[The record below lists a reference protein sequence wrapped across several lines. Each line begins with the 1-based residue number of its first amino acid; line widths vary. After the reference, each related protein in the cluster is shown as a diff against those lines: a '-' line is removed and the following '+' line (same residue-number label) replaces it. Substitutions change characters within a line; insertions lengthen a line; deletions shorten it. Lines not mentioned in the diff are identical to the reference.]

1 MEDLFTD
8 TIDSLG
14 YFGVALLMMLE
25 NIFPPIPSEVVMPA
39 AGASAQS
46 GNMSLVGVIVAG
58 TIGSIVGALPWY
70 GVARWVGTDSFEDW
84 ITRHGHWLG
93 TDTKEI
99 KAVDRWFEKSGYW
112 GVLMCRLI
120 PGVRT
125 LISVPAGLAEM
136 PFIPFI
142 MATTVGTAAWTALL
156 AAVGYWLKGQS
167 DFIATVLK
175 YIGMGVIV
183 TLFIVYVL
191 KVVRRKMNRSQAT
204 TT

>member
-1 MEDLFTD
+1 
-8 TIDSLG
+8 
-14 YFGVALLMMLE
+14 
-25 NIFPPIPSEVVMPA
+25 
-39 AGASAQS
+39 
-46 GNMSLVGVIVAG
+46 
-58 TIGSIVGALPWY
+58 
-70 GVARWVGTDSFEDW
+70 
-84 ITRHGHWLG
+84 
-93 TDTKEI
+93 
-99 KAVDRWFEKSGYW
+99 
-112 GVLMCRLI
+112 MCRLI